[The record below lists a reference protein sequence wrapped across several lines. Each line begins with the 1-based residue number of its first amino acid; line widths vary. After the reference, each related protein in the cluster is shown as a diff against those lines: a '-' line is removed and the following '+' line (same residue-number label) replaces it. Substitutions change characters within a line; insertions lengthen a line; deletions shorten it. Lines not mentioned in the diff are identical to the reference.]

1 MAPVVGLII
10 VVLGAS
16 TCHAILGR
24 QRPPLVSVDWAV
36 RPVSLSPIWK
46 PFSSEQLVYIPFID
60 GTLARLGLT
69 HSTTGRPHL
78 FHNRLCRPR
87 SSVSDPGEAGFP
99 GTPPLS
105 PLSLASSSQSP
116 ARCPSRGPATRG
128 HPSAEFSESPAFLV
142 QVLIVSFRSSSQLK
156 NGDSGNRPPG
166 FMDESRTWTST
177 PPFRFPTSDTGM
189 PMMALT
195 PQSVYPAHS
204 ERSLSQSVCCGS
216 RVGLFVS

>member
-1 MAPVVGLII
+1 MWFSGP
-10 VVLGAS
+10 
-16 TCHAILGR
+16 
-24 QRPPLVSVDWAV
+24 
-36 RPVSLSPIWK
+36 RPVTPSLAVSGLL
-46 PFSSEQLVYIPFID
+46 SSLWTGRSVQSHSLPYGSRSQVSSFVYIPFID

-166 FMDESRTWTST
+166 FMDESCTWTST